1 MTKKYEIIQEI
12 PIARLFLQFDNPRFE
27 AVENE
32 DEAIERL
39 CLDENVYP
47 LATDIVE
54 EGLNPLEYFAMVPVD
69 SAKRLTAK
77 SSFYVAEG
85 NRRLC
90 AIKLLNDP
98 DRAPA
103 KFKKPFQ
110 KLAENWEPISSVPG
124 VVFHDQKRLRTWLD
138 RLHGGEIG
146 GIGRKSWNS
155 EQKQRFAGEGRNQ
168 LAQSILDYAED
179 RGLITKD
186 QRKGKLTTV
195 QRFMS
200 NQLLR
205 EAIGIDASDLSNIK
219 ITRPADEVDKLLSIF
234 FGDLLN
240 GEKVNSRKNKP
251 QIVEYSREIVSETEL
266 SGERHPPRSLGG
278 KKSDASK
285 RSKRKKVPPP
295 PENKYIAHEIE
306 ISESLERLDNYK
318 LRSLYHSITDIELKG
333 HCPLIAVGVWSFFE
347 TMSAVAGRKNSTD
360 FVAFFSK
367 TKLQSY
373 GLSGQAKPI
382 RSALGRIQEFGNHT
396 KHHPISAA
404 FNGEQINNDMATLK
418 DLVIKCLEEA
428 EQNKT

>member
-1 MTKKYEIIQEI
+1 MTKQHETIQEI

-27 AVENE
+27 PVESE

-69 SAKRLTAK
+69 PTKKLTAK

-103 KFKKPFQ
+103 KFKKAFQ
-110 KLAENWEPISSVPG
+110 KLSENWTPISSVRG
-124 VVFHDQKRLRTWLD
+124 VIFHDQKRLRTWLD
-138 RLHGGEIG
+138 RLHGGELG
-146 GIGRKSWNS
+146 GIGRKRWSS

-219 ITRPADEVDKLLSIF
+219 ITRPQDEVDKLLTIF
-234 FGDLLN
+234 FDDLLK

-251 QIVEYSREIVSETEL
+251 HIVEYSREIVSRTEL
-266 SGERHPPRSLGG
+266 SGERPPPRSLGS
-278 KKSDASK
+278 KKPETSK
-285 RSKRKKVPPP
+285 RSKRKKVSPP
-295 PENKYIAHEIE
+295 PENKYISHEIE
-306 ISESLERLDNYK
+306 ISERLERLANYK
-318 LRSLYHSITDIELKG
+318 LISLYHSITDIELKS

-347 TMSAVAGRKNSTD
+347 TMTACAGRKGSTD
-360 FVAFFSK
+360 FVAYFSK
-367 TKLQSY
+367 NKLQSY
-373 GLSGQAKPI
+373 GLGDQDKSI
-382 RSALGRIQEFGNHT
+382 RNALTRIQQFGNNT

-404 FNGEQINNDMATLK
+404 FSGEQINNDMATLK

-428 EQNKT
+428 ERNIS